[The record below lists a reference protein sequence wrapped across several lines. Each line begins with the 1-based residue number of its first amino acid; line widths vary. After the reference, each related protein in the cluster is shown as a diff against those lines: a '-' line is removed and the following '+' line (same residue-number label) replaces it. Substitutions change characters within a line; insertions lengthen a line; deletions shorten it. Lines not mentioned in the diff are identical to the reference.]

1 MQIDDIGKQ
10 IKSDDDFFKMSE
22 EQWKPKEMES
32 KGSIVEKIKNFLP
45 FLLPIAFVFIII
57 IGAATI
63 YMGIQISTLN
73 QNLIY
78 LNKIVTTID
87 TASLKSEITEMG
99 TKIEVINKEND
110 KLRSELTRLRS
121 EIEVIKARKEKIE
134 ASAVKKKVVGKNP
147 GRNPRMR

>member
-22 EQWKPKEMES
+22 EQWKPKEIERQ
-32 KGSIVEKIKNFLP
+32 GGIVEKIKNFLP
-45 FLLPIAFVFIII
+45 FLLPVTFVFIII
-57 IGAATI
+57 IGAATF
-63 YMGIQISTLN
+63 YMGMQISTLN

-87 TASLKSEITEMG
+87 TASLKSEIAEMG

-110 KLRSELTRLRS
+110 KLRSELTHLRS
-121 EIEVIKARKEKIE
+121 EIEVIKARKEKIDTP
-134 ASAVKKKVVGKNP
+134 AAKKKVVGKNP
-147 GRNPRMR
+147 GKNPRTR